1 MSKIRFAIPKGSLER
16 NTYLLLEQSGYR
28 ISGLERSYRPLI
40 NDPDI
45 SLKILRPQEIPIY
58 VSEGLI
64 DIGITG
70 IDWIAEVNADVKI
83 LLRLDYGFVRLV
95 LAIPKEYEHVKTLSE
110 LIREFNRLGRRLKIS
125 TEYLNLTCRYLM
137 SNDEYLKLYGS
148 QEPTTITPWWRKGSN
163 SMVNVILSFGATE
176 AKPPEDADAIVDVVE
191 TGITLTQNNL
201 KPIEV
206 LMESCAVLIS
216 NNESLK
222 DGNKREKIYDILA
235 LIKGVIDGRRRIHVF
250 MNVKEEN
257 LNNILSVVPAL
268 KSPTISPLSLKGWY
282 AVNTVIDKDEFLKI
296 LPLIRKFA
304 QGIVVHEPR
313 QVLSLDEVL

>member
-1 MSKIRFAIPKGSLER
+1 MGKIRFAIPKGSLER

-45 SLKILRPQEIPIY
+45 SLKILRPQEIPIH

-70 IDWIAEVNADVKI
+70 IDWIAEVNADVRI
-83 LLRLDYGFVRLV
+83 LLRLDYGLVRLV
-95 LAIPKEYEHVKTLSE
+95 LAVPKEYEHVETLSE
-110 LIREFNRLGRRLKIS
+110 LIREFNKLGKRLKIS
-125 TEYLNLTCRYLM
+125 TEYLNLTCKYLM

-148 QEPTTITPWWRKGSN
+148 QEPVTITPWWRKGSN

-191 TGITLTQNNL
+191 TGITLIQNNL

-216 NNESLK
+216 NKESLK
-222 DGNKREKIYDILA
+222 DNIKREKIYDILA

-268 KSPTISPLSLKGWY
+268 KSPTVSPLSLKGWY
-282 AVNTVIDKDEFLKI
+282 AINTVIDKDEFLRI

>member
-191 TGITLTQNNL
+191 TGITLIQNNL

>member
-1 MSKIRFAIPKGSLER
+1 MGKIRFAIPKGSLER

-45 SLKILRPQEIPIY
+45 SLKILRPQEIPIH

-70 IDWIAEVNADVKI
+70 IDWIAEVNADVRI
-83 LLRLDYGFVRLV
+83 LLRLDYGLVRLV
-95 LAIPKEYEHVKTLSE
+95 LAVPKEYEHVETLSE
-110 LIREFNRLGRRLKIS
+110 LIREFNRLGKRLKIS
-125 TEYLNLTCRYLM
+125 TEYLNLTCKYLM

-148 QEPTTITPWWRKGSN
+148 QEPVTITPWWRKGSN
-163 SMVNVILSFGATE
+163 LMVNVILSFGATE

-191 TGITLTQNNL
+191 TGITLIQNNL

-216 NNESLK
+216 NKESLK
-222 DGNKREKIYDILA
+222 DNIKREKIYDILA

-268 KSPTISPLSLKGWY
+268 KSPTVSPLSLKGWY
-282 AVNTVIDKDEFLKI
+282 AINTVIDKDEFLKI

>member
-1 MSKIRFAIPKGSLER
+1 MGKIRFAIPKGSLER

-45 SLKILRPQEIPIY
+45 SLKILRPQEIPIH

-70 IDWIAEVNADVKI
+70 IDWIAEVNADVRI
-83 LLRLDYGFVRLV
+83 LLRLDYGLVKLV
-95 LAIPKEYEHVKTLSE
+95 LAVPKEYEHVGTLSE
-110 LIREFNRLGRRLKIS
+110 LIREFNRLGKRLKIS
-125 TEYLNLTCRYLM
+125 TEYLNLTCKYLM
-137 SNDEYLKLYGS
+137 SNDEYLKLYSS
-148 QEPTTITPWWRKGSN
+148 QEPVTITPWWRKGSN
-163 SMVNVILSFGATE
+163 LMVNVILSFGATE

-191 TGITLTQNNL
+191 TGITLIQNNL

-216 NNESLK
+216 NKESLK
-222 DGNKREKIYDILA
+222 DDIKREKIYDILA

-268 KSPTISPLSLKGWY
+268 KSPTVSPLSLKGWY
-282 AVNTVIDKDEFLKI
+282 AINTVIDKDEFLKI

>member
-58 VSEGLI
+58 ISEGLI

-70 IDWIAEVNADVKI
+70 TDWIAEVNAEVKI
-83 LLRLDYGFVRLV
+83 LLRLDYGFVKLV
-95 LAIPKEYEHVKTLSE
+95 LAIPKEYGHVGTLSE
-110 LIREFNRLGRRLKIS
+110 LVREFNRLGRRLRIS
-125 TEYLNLTCRYLM
+125 TEYLNLTCKYLM
-137 SNDEYLKLYGS
+137 NNDEYLKLYGL
-148 QEPTTITPWWRKGSN
+148 QEPVTITPWWRKGSN
-163 SMVNVILSFGATE
+163 VMVNVILSFGATE

-191 TGITLTQNNL
+191 TGITLIQNNL

-216 NNESLK
+216 NKESLK
-222 DGNKREKIYDILA
+222 DSIKREKIYDILA

-257 LNNILSVVPAL
+257 LNNILSVIPAL

-282 AVNTVIDKDEFLKI
+282 AINTVIDKDEFLKI

>member
-1 MSKIRFAIPKGSLER
+1 MGKIRFAIPKGSLER
-16 NTYLLLEQSGYR
+16 STYLLLEQSGYK

-40 NDPDI
+40 NDPDVK
-45 SLKILRPQEIPIY
+45 LKILRPQEIPVY

-70 IDWIAEVNADVKI
+70 IDWIAEVNADVKT

-95 LAIPKEYEHVKTLSE
+95 LAIPKEHKYIRTLSE
-110 LIREFNRLGRRLKIS
+110 LVREFNRLGRRLRIS
-125 TEYLNLTCRYLM
+125 TEYLNLTCKYLM
-137 SNDEYLKLYGS
+137 GNDEYLKLYGL
-148 QEPTTITPWWRKGSN
+148 QEPVTITPWWKKGSN
-163 SMVNVILSFGATE
+163 TMVNIILSFGATE

-216 NNESLK
+216 NKESLK
-222 DGNKREKIYDILA
+222 DCIKREKIYDILA

-257 LNNILSVVPAL
+257 LSNLLSVVPAL

>member
-16 NTYLLLEQSGYR
+16 NTYLLLEQSGYK

-58 VSEGLI
+58 ISEGLI

-70 IDWIAEVNADVKI
+70 TDWIAEVNAEVKI

-95 LAIPKEYEHVKTLSE
+95 LAIPKEYGHVGTLSE
-110 LIREFNRLGRRLKIS
+110 LVREFNRLGRRLRIS
-125 TEYLNLTCRYLM
+125 TEYLNLTCKYLM
-137 SNDEYLKLYGS
+137 NNDEYLKLYGL
-148 QEPTTITPWWRKGSN
+148 QEPVTITPWWRKGSN
-163 SMVNVILSFGATE
+163 VMVNVILSFGATE

-191 TGITLTQNNL
+191 TGITLIQNNL

-216 NNESLK
+216 NKESLK
-222 DGNKREKIYDILA
+222 DSIKREKIYDILA
-235 LIKGVIDGRRRIHVF
+235 LIKGVIDGRKRIHIF

-282 AVNTVIDKDEFLKI
+282 AINTVIDKDEFLKI

-313 QVLSLDEVL
+313 QVLSLDEVF

>member
-1 MSKIRFAIPKGSLER
+1 MSRIRFAIPKGSLER

-191 TGITLTQNNL
+191 TGITLIQNNL

>member
-28 ISGLERSYRPLI
+28 ISGLERSYRPLV
-40 NDPDI
+40 NDPEI

-58 VSEGLI
+58 ISEGLI

-70 IDWIAEVNADVKI
+70 TDWITEVNAEVEI
-83 LLRLDYGFVRLV
+83 LLKLDYGLVRLV
-95 LAIPKEYEHVKTLSE
+95 LAVPKEYEYIGTLSE
-110 LIREFNRLGRRLKIS
+110 LIREFNRLGKRLRIS
-125 TEYLNLTCRYLM
+125 TEYLNLTCKYLM
-137 SNDEYLKLYGS
+137 SNNEYLKLYGL
-148 QEPTTITPWWRKGSN
+148 EPPLTITPWWRKGSN
-163 SMVNVILSFGATE
+163 MMVNVILSFGATE

-216 NNESLK
+216 NKESLK
-222 DGNKREKIYDILA
+222 DNIKREKIYDVLA

-282 AVNTVIDKDEFLKI
+282 AINTVIDKDEFIKI
-296 LPLIRKFA
+296 LPLIRKSV